1 MTQRRVYRLSFGT
14 IDEMNFVL
22 SQIADRLDQ
31 MEGYRGTP
39 EFKADVNLGGN
50 VAVNSGTASD
60 AEDLTPLGQVSD
72 EAASWLAFNKP
83 VGTIHMSTN
92 SANPATYL
100 GYGTWAAYGT
110 GRVVI
115 GVDPSNPNYDTA
127 DETGTWQIGTEVT
140 TIGYIAVYIWR
151 RTA

>member
-1 MTQRRVYRLSFGT
+1 MTQRRVYRISSGT
-14 IDEMNFVL
+14 IDEMNFVF

-31 MEGYRGTP
+31 MEGYRGSP

-83 VGTIHMSTN
+83 VGTIHITTE

-110 GRVVI
+110 GRVLI
-115 GVDPSNPNYDTA
+115 GIDPATPAYDTVG
-127 DETGTWQIGTEVT
+127 ETGTWAIGTEAT
-140 TIGYIAVYIWR
+140 TIKYIVVYIWR

>member
-1 MTQRRVYRLSFGT
+1 MTQRRVYRLSSGT

-31 MEGYRGTP
+31 MEGYRGSP

-50 VAVNSGTASD
+50 LAVNSGTASE
-60 AEDLTPLGQVSD
+60 AEDLTPLGQVSN
-72 EAASWLAFNKP
+72 EAASWLAYNKP
-83 VGTIHMSTN
+83 IGTIHMSTN

-100 GYGTWAAYGT
+100 GYGTWAAYAT

-115 GVDPSNPNYDTA
+115 GIDPSNPDYDTVG
-127 DETGTWQIGTEVT
+127 ETGTWQEGAGGNIS
-140 TIGYIAVYIWR
+140 YIVVYIWR